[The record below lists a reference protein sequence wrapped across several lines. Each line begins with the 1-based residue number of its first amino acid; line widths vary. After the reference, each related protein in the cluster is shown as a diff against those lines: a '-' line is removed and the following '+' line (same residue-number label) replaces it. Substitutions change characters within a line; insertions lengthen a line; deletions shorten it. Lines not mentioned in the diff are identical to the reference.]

1 MEERKRLVSEET
13 ERRKQAV
20 LNLLLEVMQATS
32 AGYDV
37 AALRYDP
44 YSETVHVDFA
54 GDGGQIHK
62 DGRIINVAMDSDWAM
77 VKDVVKHAEL

>member
-1 MEERKRLVSEET
+1 MEERKRFVSEET
-13 ERRKQAV
+13 ERRHQAV
-20 LNLLLEVMQATS
+20 LDLLLKVMQATS
-32 AGYDV
+32 AGSDV

-44 YSETVHVDFA
+44 YSETVHVDFF
-54 GDGGQIHK
+54 DIRGGVNK